1 MSRSRKCQE
10 HLQTEERMCAEAIEW
25 KRETGE
31 DTKQDKVLLEL
42 MSEREHSSERP
53 GSEVGARS
61 LR

>member
-10 HLQTEERMCAEAIEW
+10 HLQTEERMCAEAIGW

-42 MSEREHSSERP
+42 MSEREHSSERA

-61 LR
+61 PR